1 MSLNVNSSYEEVLS
15 TVKIDG
21 MELGHANAQLRDNKE
36 ICLAAVNQC
45 GDALEYCSQRLRD
58 DYELALAAIAARN
71 FRKSPPLGYS
81 DAWEFV
87 SERLKNEYDFIL
99 DAIKYNHHIALYI
112 PQNLL
117 SEYYFMEKAVQRNG
131 AVIQYASL
139 EIKQDRKIVSKAA
152 KQNGWFLNLNDFAEY
167 RQDREIALAACCS
180 DSSVLEFISDEFK
193 KDKTFV
199 AEVIRSGG
207 NWPNILDNISE
218 EVLFDDDVFFDHN
231 VIVSACLKND
241 FYIVDY
247 LMAAHFHGKLTNQIL
262 EELESACANDKL
274 LLERIDVVRD
284 LILLTDK
291 ED

>member
-21 MELGHANAQLRDNKE
+21 MELEHANAQLRDNKE
-36 ICLAAVNQC
+36 ICLAAVKQC

-58 DYELALAAIAARN
+58 DYELALAAIVARN
-71 FRKSPPLGYS
+71 FRKSQLGYS
-81 DAWEFV
+81 DAWKFV

-99 DAIKYNHHIALYI
+99 DAIEYNHHIALYI

-117 SEYYFMEKAVQRNG
+117 SESYFMEKAVQRSG
-131 AVIQYASL
+131 TVIQYASP
-139 EIKQDRKIVSKAA
+139 EIKQDRKIVLKAS

-167 RQDREIALAACCS
+167 LQDREIALAACCS
-180 DSSVLEFISDEFK
+180 DSSVLEFIPDEFK
-193 KDKTFV
+193 KDKPFV

-231 VIVSACLKND
+231 VLVSACLNNTTH
-241 FYIVDY
+241 FVDY
-247 LMAAHFHGKLTNQIL
+247 LLAAHGYGKLTTQIL
-262 EELESACANDKL
+262 EELESACANDNL

-284 LILLTDK
+284 LIFLTDK